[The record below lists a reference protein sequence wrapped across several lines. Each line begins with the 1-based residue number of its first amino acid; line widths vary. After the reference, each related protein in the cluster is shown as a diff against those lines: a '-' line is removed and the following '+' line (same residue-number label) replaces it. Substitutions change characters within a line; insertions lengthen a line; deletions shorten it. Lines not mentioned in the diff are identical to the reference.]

1 MYETFYNAPVF
12 NGNIGDWDTSKVTT
26 MRGFLLG
33 ATSFNADLFKWNVS
47 NVRDWDEA
55 FQDTPAL
62 TNCREVSNCDKSALN
77 ESVRLKACD
86 NEVTLD
92 VFHFDISA
100 LKAIA
105 SLANI
110 LIVVTLATFHR
121 EISELKARVSEKVW
135 YKVSKRDVF
144 QRDKSEL
151 NPCAPANVA
160 PKSVTTSTFHFEI
173 SVLNI

>member
-1 MYETFYNAPVF
+1 MKIIHIASF

-105 SLANI
+105 SLAI
-110 LIVVTLATFHR
+110 FQQHFYESHHR
-121 EISELKARVSEKVW
+121 RSSSIPWLHSHQMAAKACLV
-135 YKVSKRDVF
+135 
-144 QRDKSEL
+144 
-151 NPCAPANVA
+151 N
-160 PKSVTTSTFHFEI
+160 
-173 SVLNI
+173 